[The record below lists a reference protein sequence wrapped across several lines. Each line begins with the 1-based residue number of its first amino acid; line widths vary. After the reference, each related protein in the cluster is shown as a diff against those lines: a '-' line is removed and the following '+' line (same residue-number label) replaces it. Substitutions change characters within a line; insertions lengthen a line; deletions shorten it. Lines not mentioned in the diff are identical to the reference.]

1 MDRIR
6 NPNNITMETNIW
18 TKQQLVAYILLYI
31 ANIDLNESNSERNYI
46 MSRVD
51 REIFDDIYKEFNND
65 NDYQSITKIVDA
77 VNTEVTY
84 STHPEEL
91 FADIKLMAFADGHM
105 DQMEHAIY
113 NSLKKILS

>member
-1 MDRIR
+1 MA
-6 NPNNITMETNIW
+6 NTNW
-18 TKQQLVAYILLYI
+18 TKQELVAYILLYV
-31 ANIDLNESNSERNYI
+31 AHSDLQETKKEHEYI
-46 MSRVD
+46 LSRVD
-51 REIFDDIYKEFNND
+51 AETYKHIKVEFDAD

-77 VNTEVTY
+77 VNTEPTY
-84 STHPEEL
+84 SNNPDAL